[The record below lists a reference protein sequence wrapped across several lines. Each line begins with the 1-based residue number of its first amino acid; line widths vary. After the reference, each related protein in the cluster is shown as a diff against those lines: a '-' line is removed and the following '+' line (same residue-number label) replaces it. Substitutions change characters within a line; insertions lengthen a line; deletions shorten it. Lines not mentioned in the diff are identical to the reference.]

1 MPKVIKETR
10 ETRADPKRLPT
21 VDITGR
27 QRLAAPRRQRDAARR
42 GQALVDGQGM
52 VNDMV
57 LLCRSGTRQQQI
69 DRAAMRKQGRGGER
83 PTLTLRGRWGAFLL
97 QTGRGHLTI
106 AQARS
111 VRRRSTL
118 DEIYSLTFDERIML
132 GVRGPE

>member
-1 MPKVIKETR
+1 MPEVIMRSKETS
-10 ETRADPKRLPT
+10 ADPRRLPS

-27 QRLAAPRRQRDAARR
+27 QRPASPRRQRDAARR
-42 GQALVDGQGM
+42 GQALIDGQGV
-52 VNDMV
+52 VNETV
-57 LLCRSGTRQQQI
+57 LACRSGARQQQI

-111 VRRRSTL
+111 VRRRSTRDEL
-118 DEIYSLTFDERIML
+118 DTLS
-132 GVRGPE
+132 RGEMITIGAQSW